1 MQPPQEPAVAG
12 IGGGGSD
19 GESVHF
25 TGFPAA
31 DHQAVESGS
40 EAAEEFPAPAVEIFH
55 DERQQRRRRRSG
67 FVKIDPFSFLFSRIG
82 FRNLEIMFCLFFVI
96 SCLTCK

>member
-19 GESVHF
+19 GESVHL

-40 EAAEEFPAPAVEIFH
+40 EAAEEFPAPTVEVLH
-55 DERQQRRRRRSG
+55 DERQQRQRRCSG
-67 FVKIDPFSFLFSRIG
+67 FVKIDPFLFI
-82 FRNLEIMFCLFFVI
+82 FRELDSGI
-96 SCLTCK
+96 